1 MEANS
6 DAHTTFYLIIFRYPK
21 NPFTFNLLPF
31 TSFHYTYLKFRMMK
45 KRYYPLIFFVLLG
58 LSSCFDIEER
68 YDFKPNGSCN
78 VAYTFDMSSAISV
91 LRNLMPDSIKETPQ
105 FSMVKD
111 TSLNFYSALPDS
123 TQQKMSKDEA
133 DMAKTSN
140 LSVKMDLKK
149 NIMKVGIT
157 HTAKDA
163 ADLQYYLQHLSKISL
178 NSQLKA
184 ATDSKQ
190 NTAFDAQQLVAGED
204 YYSYEITPHKFYRVI
219 DKAKFAAFLKKTQSA
234 FAMAKAMLIETP
246 YKVVLNFAKPIKKI
260 NNPKAIVSAD
270 RKRVTLVTN
279 MDDVVK
285 NPSIMNLKIDF

>member
-1 MEANS
+1 MIFA
-6 DAHTTFYLIIFRYPK
+6 AHQLFRFQLSAFFY
-21 NPFTFNLLPF
+21 
-31 TSFHYTYLKFRMMK
+31 YTYLKFRIMK
-45 KRYYPLIFFVLLG
+45 RRWYPILFFVLLG

-68 YDFKPNGSCN
+68 YDFKPNGACN

-91 LRNLMPDSIKETPQ
+91 LMNLMPDSVKETPQ

-111 TSLNFYSALPDS
+111 TALNFYAALPDS

-133 DMAKTSN
+133 DMAKSSN
-140 LSVKMDLKK
+140 LSVKMNLKK
-149 NIMKVGIT
+149 SVMKVGIT
-157 HTAKDA
+157 HNAKDI

-178 NSQLKA
+178 DRQLKA
-184 ATDSKQ
+184 VTDTKQ
-190 NTAFDAQQLVAGED
+190 HTGFDAQPLIAGED
-204 YYSYEITPHKFYRVI
+204 YYSYEITPHKFYRII

-246 YKVVLNFAKPIKKI
+246 YKLVLNFAKPIKKI
-260 NNPKAIVSAD
+260 NNPNVIVSAD

-279 MDDVVK
+279 MDDVIK